1 MIDHAHLDSL
11 VQLLGKDTINEI
23 RLEFINDSNEKMTQL
38 IQAWDKRDYQELRH
52 VSHSL
57 KSASLNMAMQ
67 VFAKQCKLIEEA
79 ATQQT
84 DQGMQAII
92 DDLPTI
98 HKTSL
103 GELEVYF
110 STH

>member
-11 VQLLGKDTINEI
+11 IQLIGKETTNAI
-23 RLEFINDSNEKMTQL
+23 RLEFIDDSNEKITLL
-38 IQAWDKRDYQELRH
+38 IQAWDKRDFQELRQ

-67 VFAKQCKLIEEA
+67 VFAKQCQMIEEA
-79 ATQQT
+79 ATQQS
-84 DQGMQAII
+84 DQGVQAII

-98 HKTSL
+98 HQASL
-103 GELEVYF
+103 KELDEYF
-110 STH
+110 SN

>member
-11 VQLLGKDTINEI
+11 IQLLGKETINSI
-23 RLEFINDSNEKMTQL
+23 RLEFIDDSNEKIAL
-38 IQAWDKRDYQELRH
+38 LLKAWDNRDYKELRH

-92 DDLPTI
+92 DGLPTI

-103 GELEVYF
+103 DELEVYF